1 MSLSPPTFQEYLMPS
16 AFLTIACLFVFF
28 YFSQCEKALKIPFSI
43 LLFNE
48 ELLVRSIN

>member
-16 AFLTIACLFVFF
+16 AFLTIACLVFF
-28 YFSQCEKALKIPFSI
+28 YFSQCKKALKIPSSI